1 MNFEHL
7 AGRQRQLQADAQNAR
22 LREANLRASSVRTP
36 RQPEKPPSRWR
47 RVWNWLRN
55 RH

>member
-1 MNFEHL
+1 MGLEHWM
-7 AGRQRQLQADAQNAR
+7 GTQQQQANARNAR

-47 RVWNWLRN
+47 RVLNWLRN